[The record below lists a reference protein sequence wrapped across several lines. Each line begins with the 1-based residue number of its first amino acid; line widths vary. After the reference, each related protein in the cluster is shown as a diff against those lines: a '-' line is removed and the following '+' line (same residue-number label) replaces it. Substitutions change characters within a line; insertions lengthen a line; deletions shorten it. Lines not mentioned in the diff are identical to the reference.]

1 MKYLKV
7 LFVACSLL
15 GVLTTTSC
23 SSDEDKFISQ
33 TEVKEKINADMTG
46 KVWHV
51 NKFFLKETNLS
62 TGATTL
68 TPLNNTLAAVKKV
81 EFRDLAAI
89 VNGETRYAYD
99 VTSIQYGTTVIP
111 DPHVLTVRTEFASY
125 FLFFLSVDYSELT
138 AEYKDKSSD
147 KVYFVTFTR

>member
-46 KVWHV
+46 KV
-51 NKFFLKETNLS
+51 
-62 TGATTL
+62 
-68 TPLNNTLAAVKKV
+68 
-81 EFRDLAAI
+81 
-89 VNGETRYAYD
+89 
-99 VTSIQYGTTVIP
+99 
-111 DPHVLTVRTEFASY
+111 
-125 FLFFLSVDYSELT
+125 
-138 AEYKDKSSD
+138 
-147 KVYFVTFTR
+147 